1 MCIPLKNRLDILTN
15 KENSDTIFENNQIDQ
30 NEEPREFYLHNKDQL
45 KTYFTIFLIF
55 LYILIVNMLIFPNLD
70 KNNLLGIQNVLLLC
84 ILPGLYFFF
93 RRLIN
98 KLSKVVN
105 MEPRELEDM
114 ILWTTKLLLWYKT
127 VQSINRK
134 VLYGL
139 IFIVVVKQVITGILL
154 LVYATQK

>member
-1 MCIPLKNRLDILTN
+1 MCIPLKNRLEILTN
-15 KENSDTIFENNQIDQ
+15 KENSDIIFENNQIYQ
-30 NEEPREFYLHNKDQL
+30 NEEPREFYSRNMDQL
-45 KTYFTIFLIF
+45 KKYFTIFLIF
-55 LYILIVNMLIFPNLD
+55 LYIIIVNMFIFPNLD
-70 KNNLLGIQNVLLLC
+70 TKNLLGIQNVLLLC

-154 LVYATQK
+154 